1 MVRQKLKNNRKK
13 STRPTKITKSHGI
26 IKKSE
31 KIKARLKSEQL
42 NKESLVISDLKVVAK
57 KKCLGN
63 KLASLNVKRLAKD
76 HEKDKESQKAIEE
89 QKLATDNN
97 MVKQLSAISD
107 FTL

>member
-1 MVRQKLKNNRKK
+1 MARQKLESNRK
-13 STRPTKITKSHGI
+13 SIRPTKITKSRGA

-42 NKESLVISDLKVVAK
+42 NKQSLVISDLKLVANNK
-57 KKCLGN
+57 GLDN

-76 HEKDKESQKAIEE
+76 HERDKQSQRAMEE
-89 QKLATDNN
+89 RKLATDND